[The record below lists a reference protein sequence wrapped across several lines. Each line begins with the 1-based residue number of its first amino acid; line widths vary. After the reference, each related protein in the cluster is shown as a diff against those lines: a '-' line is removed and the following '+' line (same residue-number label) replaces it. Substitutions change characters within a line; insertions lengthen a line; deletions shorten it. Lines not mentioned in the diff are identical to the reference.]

1 MLWFVSLVFTDFH
14 KYFIVHGVLFCFVFC
29 LVVRDCIVDA
39 SFDHNYLL
47 LFVFFFNE
55 RQQKRELSKFISV
68 SKMFVLRVHCHQIAK
83 DLKTFR
89 QNR

>member
-47 LFVFFFNE
+47 LFVFFSMNASKNE
-55 RQQKRELSKFISV
+55 NCQNLSLYRCRKCLFYVYTVIELLNI
-68 SKMFVLRVHCHQIAK
+68 
-83 DLKTFR
+83 
-89 QNR
+89 